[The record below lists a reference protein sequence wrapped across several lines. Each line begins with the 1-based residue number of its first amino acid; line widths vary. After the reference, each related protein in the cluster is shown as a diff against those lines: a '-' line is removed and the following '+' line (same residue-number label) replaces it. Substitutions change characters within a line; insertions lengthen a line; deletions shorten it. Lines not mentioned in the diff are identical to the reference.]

1 MKETELLFSFATFGS
16 RPQLKLQNCIIA
28 ASPCPQKHIMAK
40 LLPCVVTMVAVVA
53 LCNLYLPAFVPP
65 PAGQSL
71 RRGVHMSTAVGA
83 AAVLHVAAAPA
94 AFADKIDDAATKL
107 SAASFPFLKE
117 IDWTSPVYGSL
128 PNANPVKVLAAINK
142 ALLMGG
148 SMDSAAL
155 KAGVLAHAKAIE
167 HVDSKGMIPLPD
179 YETINAAIGHMVAS
193 VPKNQVIDVYN
204 AFGDVVRKEEV
215 GAYMKS
221 LVNSADA
228 EAAYKAFWEFK
239 DVVAAAQR

>member
-1 MKETELLFSFATFGS
+1 
-16 RPQLKLQNCIIA
+16 
-28 ASPCPQKHIMAK
+28 
-40 LLPCVVTMVAVVA
+40 MVAVLA
-53 LCNLYLPAFVPP
+53 LCNLWLPAFVPP

-71 RRGVHMSTAVGA
+71 RHGVHMSTAVGA
-83 AAVLHVAAAPA
+83 AAVLGAAPA

-107 SAASFPFLKE
+107 SEASYPFLKE

-128 PNANPVKVLAAINK
+128 PNANPVKVLAVINK
-142 ALLMGG
+142 ALVMGA
-148 SMDSAAL
+148 SMDAAAL
-155 KAGVLAHAKAIE
+155 KKGVLAHASAIG

-179 YETINAAIGHMVAS
+179 YTAINAAIGHMVAS
-193 VPKNQVIDVYN
+193 VPKNQVIDVLN
-204 AFGDVVRKEEV
+204 AAGDVVRKEEV

-221 LVNSADA
+221 LVNSGDA

>member
-1 MKETELLFSFATFGS
+1 
-16 RPQLKLQNCIIA
+16 
-28 ASPCPQKHIMAK
+28 MAK
-40 LLPCVVTMVAVVA
+40 LLPCVVAMVAVVA
-53 LCNLYLPAFVPP
+53 LCNLWLPAFVPP

-83 AAVLHVAAAPA
+83 AAILGAAPA
-94 AFADKIDDAATKL
+94 AFADKIDDAAIKL
-107 SAASFPFLKE
+107 SAASYPFLKE

-142 ALLMGG
+142 ALVMGA

-155 KAGVLAHAKAIE
+155 KKGVLAHANAIG
-167 HVDSKGMIPLPD
+167 HVDSKGMIGLDD
-179 YETINAAIGHMVAS
+179 YQYINAAIGHMVAS
-193 VPKNQVIDVYN
+193 VPKSQVIDVYN
-204 AFGDVVRKEEV
+204 AFSDVVKQEEV

-239 DVVAAAQR
+239 DVVGAAQR

>member
-1 MKETELLFSFATFGS
+1 
-16 RPQLKLQNCIIA
+16 
-28 ASPCPQKHIMAK
+28 MAK
-40 LLPCVVTMVAVVA
+40 LLPCVVAMVAVLA
-53 LCNLYLPAFVPP
+53 LCNLRLATFVPP

-71 RRGVHMSTAVGA
+71 RQGVHMSAAVGA
-83 AAVLHVAAAPA
+83 AAVLGAAPA

-107 SAASFPFLKE
+107 SEASYPFLKE

-128 PNANPVKVLAAINK
+128 PNANPVKVLAVINK
-142 ALLMGG
+142 ALVMGA

-155 KAGVLAHAKAIE
+155 KKGVLAHASAIG

-179 YETINAAIGHMVAS
+179 YTAINAAIGHMVAS
-193 VPKNQVIDVYN
+193 VPKNQVIDVFN
-204 AFGDVVRKEEV
+204 AAGDVVRKEEV

-221 LVNSADA
+221 LVNSGDA